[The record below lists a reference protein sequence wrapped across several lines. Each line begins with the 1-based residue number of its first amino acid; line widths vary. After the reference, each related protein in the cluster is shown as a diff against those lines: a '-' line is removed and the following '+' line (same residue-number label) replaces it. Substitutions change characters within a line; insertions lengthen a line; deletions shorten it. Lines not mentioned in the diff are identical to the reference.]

1 MKKNNFYNPTDVRKR
16 KYVSSMRNRILAG
29 VIAAITAMTPTVS
42 YAADFEYA
50 TIDTTS
56 TTNEDSQ
63 QHVDDSVE
71 INTSTDNVTTELS
84 SDTLKLAE
92 EAEKTGEETETKFL
106 FINLANAENG
116 KIILNEGEES
126 EQQIKL
132 ESQNVTDESGESK
145 AEMRINAY
153 DKDGILI
160 STENAEDNNYI
171 YVYETKTEYLVSVT
185 ASPNSGFKV
194 SEYSLTDKI
203 VNGTEEDVGFEET
216 ASDFSQMLFMQ
227 DNMSLKVSFSK
238 NEMEDDLTISNNKL
252 QSIQADADTSD
263 NDDISVNDDTNNTAV
278 DTESDLTI
286 DSNNDS
292 DSLHINE
299 DIPNE
304 THFID
309 EVEGTEQLDATEF
322 ASSRLIMTNDTDDI
336 IIDTEH
342 LIGNYDNI
350 YLLQYKTPQQ
360 AMNAY
365 VYYLKKAAAVEP
377 DVNIVAAA
385 QDDTTD
391 DEYEY
396 TSGIMTADNN
406 ALTALNEAEISDE
419 VTNTDKTIALI
430 DTGVSENPNVIDRV
444 SLIDDSLSGGT
455 HGDDMANYIIK
466 ENQNAKIVSI
476 RALNNDG
483 TGSVSSIVSAIEYAI
498 NANVDIINLSMY
510 TKKNLGTAI
519 LENEIQKAI
528 NSKITVVGSA
538 GNNGRDAVNYV
549 PGSIDDAFIIGAVNA
564 NDIKIDT
571 SNYGDTVDYYVVSNS
586 TSQAAATFTGFISK
600 NGTDVL
606 KKSTNGQIFDVAY
619 MNTEELEKTQR
630 EIEELLDSDV
640 HAAAEKTPAKLN
652 ITSKSSGNSM
662 VLHFYSGANT
672 SVKIYCGENN
682 KNFSNGVHTRSNLVG
697 SKLEGKKITKAMVLK
712 AALAQIYQYKYQ
724 SSTSNARAVTQMYTW
739 FIFGNANS
747 VTKSV
752 IKNTGQGTS
761 KWNKMIKWINS
772 NISKYKLS
780 YAYKYSLGN
789 AQAMVCFKAVPLP
802 TPTPT
807 PTNTPTPTPRPATL
821 KIGKRIV
828 NWKLASASSR
838 IGKVDATFT
847 VYSDAA
853 CTKAVKTCRVT
864 GNDSNAWGSVSLNAG
879 TYYVKETTQISGTV
893 DNRNTKYGPLT
904 LKAGESKSLADLI
917 PSSQYN
923 ALNINTS
930 SKEVMNYPM
939 MFRGKLLTKIDK
951 NTKAPIAGAVF
962 KVLYSEWGNPKWNTA
977 RTWYF
982 VTDENGEIK
991 YDRGHLADNNPKFK
1005 DKYKSS
1011 DMFVYDWN
1019 DDTKTA
1025 LPPCNLR
1032 IQEVEAPDG
1041 YVLDETWYSEW
1052 TQIKSNTDV
1061 NLKMDKN
1068 LVIEEEVAKNEWR
1081 LQANAKKVDAN
1092 GNGLANAVF
1101 GIWDNPGCKN
1111 RVLGYLETDENGISN
1126 TYQMRDINKNTD
1138 SVTLYCKE
1146 ISAPDGY
1153 VKSDT
1158 IYPLIYTQDKYNE
1171 LYKEDR
1177 HTQGELQTFGG
1188 KEGIINDLAGWYVSG
1203 FAKKITKTGDTLAGA
1218 TFGIYDNEECDEYSL
1233 LTTVTSGEDGVTNI
1247 GTIGVSENKDEI
1259 TLYLKE
1265 IDAPEGYAATDEVFS
1280 QTWHKENYKTADIAT
1295 GEVKQFGPEDGI
1307 VNDDG
1312 WRVNVFA
1319 KKVNPQGRAL
1329 AGAEFGVYAD
1339 KELANKIGTL
1349 TSGKDGVTN
1358 TLTVTCKTSEN
1369 TVTLWCQEEKAPTG
1383 CVPVNAVY
1391 DVTFDKSDYDAIVA
1405 DTGNLSGETKQFGP
1419 EKGIVNDDPWEIR
1432 FKAKKVD
1439 TEGTALEGATFAVYD
1454 DKECTNQIAT
1464 LSSGEDGFTNE
1475 GTFTVNADETS
1486 KTLYCK
1492 ETSAPDGY
1500 VLNTEVFEQTWNKD
1514 DYRDKKDEDE
1524 NFIGESKQF
1533 GGDAGI
1539 VNKVKGIDWRFRC
1552 QAKKIAIDGTPL
1564 ASAKFGVY
1572 TDQECADNTQIG
1584 ILESGDNGL
1593 TNILDVHVDA
1603 DTEIKT
1609 IYCKEIQAPDGYDI
1623 SNQVFSLTFTSAGYL
1638 QELNAGNS
1646 DGQLKLFGPE
1656 DGNGIVNRPTKP
1668 VNVKIHKTSNA
1679 PDEIFNLSGYNLS
1692 GATFEITGDNGFYG
1706 TLTTDSDGNTGSL
1719 DLPNEDAVYTIE
1731 ESIAPNGH
1739 ITAESQE
1746 FEVKMPDDA
1755 SKDIEIEFIDEP
1767 LFGGEFK
1774 IEKNSTKGN
1783 PIKDV
1788 VFKAEF
1794 FDGDDINTTPK
1805 KIWYLASD
1813 ENGVVAMDDSHIS
1826 TDSTFVSDSFYKCN
1840 DKVVIPVG
1848 GTLRVTEIKAPAGYI
1863 LDSTPKIISTSDESE
1878 MYSELGEITNDL
1890 VPCKIQLKKYD
1901 EDGKTTLS
1909 GIKFRLEF
1917 LEESES
1923 SQKVGEITPAPTLTP
1938 DIDEPDTD
1946 ESDSSGDN
1954 ETKNPDID
1962 NSETSPGGS
1971 GAGVD
1976 EEDKIYP
1983 YVRLLKV
1990 GESIEA
1996 ETDENGEI
2004 TWENLDQGRYRIT
2017 EIETTTGHT
2026 LLKDPIYITL
2036 PITMTDKDAKAM
2048 SAATDQGK
2056 FDSGYS
2062 NKWYFYEAT
2071 FEVTNNAKFIMPMT
2085 GDNGF
2090 WKFGFIGFGTIAVL
2104 GTGLIIFDKKS
2115 KKQKRRQRVT
2125 KK

>member
-16 KYVSSMRNRILAG
+16 KYISSMRNRVLAG
-29 VIAAITAMTPTVS
+29 VMAAITAMTPTVS

-50 TIDTTS
+50 TTDTTS

-71 INTSTDNVTTELS
+71 INTSMDNVTTELS

-145 AEMRINAY
+145 AEMRITAY

-203 VNGTEEDVGFEET
+203 VNGTEEDVEFEET

-238 NEMEDDLTISNNKL
+238 SEMEDDLTISNDKL

-292 DSLHINE
+292 DSLHLNE
-299 DIPNE
+299 DMPNE

-752 IKNTGQGTS
+752 IKNTGQSTS

-917 PSSQYN
+917 PSSQYD
-923 ALNINTS
+923 ALNINTN

-939 MFRGKLLTKIDK
+939 MFKGKLLTKIDK

-1218 TFGIYDNEECDEYSL
+1218 TFGIYDNEDCDEYSL

-1280 QTWHKENYKTADIAT
+1280 QTWHKENYKPADIAT

-1329 AGAEFGVYAD
+1329 TGAEFGVYAD
-1339 KELANKIGTL
+1339 KELFNKVGTL
-1349 TSGKDGVTN
+1349 TSGKDGITN
-1358 TLTVTCKTSEN
+1358 TLTITRKTSEN

-1383 CVPVNAVY
+1383 CVPVNAVH

-1405 DTGNLSGETKQFGP
+1405 DTGNLSGETKQFGQ

-1500 VLNTEVFEQTWNKD
+1500 VLNTK
-1514 DYRDKKDEDE
+1514 YR
-1524 NFIGESKQF
+1524 S
-1533 GGDAGI
+1533 
-1539 VNKVKGIDWRFRC
+1539 V
-1552 QAKKIAIDGTPL
+1552 
-1564 ASAKFGVY
+1564 
-1572 TDQECADNTQIG
+1572 
-1584 ILESGDNGL
+1584 
-1593 TNILDVHVDA
+1593 
-1603 DTEIKT
+1603 
-1609 IYCKEIQAPDGYDI
+1609 
-1623 SNQVFSLTFTSAGYL
+1623 
-1638 QELNAGNS
+1638 
-1646 DGQLKLFGPE
+1646 
-1656 DGNGIVNRPTKP
+1656 
-1668 VNVKIHKTSNA
+1668 
-1679 PDEIFNLSGYNLS
+1679 
-1692 GATFEITGDNGFYG
+1692 
-1706 TLTTDSDGNTGSL
+1706 
-1719 DLPNEDAVYTIE
+1719 
-1731 ESIAPNGH
+1731 
-1739 ITAESQE
+1739 
-1746 FEVKMPDDA
+1746 
-1755 SKDIEIEFIDEP
+1755 
-1767 LFGGEFK
+1767 
-1774 IEKNSTKGN
+1774 
-1783 PIKDV
+1783 
-1788 VFKAEF
+1788 
-1794 FDGDDINTTPK
+1794 
-1805 KIWYLASD
+1805 
-1813 ENGVVAMDDSHIS
+1813 
-1826 TDSTFVSDSFYKCN
+1826 
-1840 DKVVIPVG
+1840 
-1848 GTLRVTEIKAPAGYI
+1848 
-1863 LDSTPKIISTSDESE
+1863 
-1878 MYSELGEITNDL
+1878 
-1890 VPCKIQLKKYD
+1890 
-1901 EDGKTTLS
+1901 
-1909 GIKFRLEF
+1909 
-1917 LEESES
+1917 
-1923 SQKVGEITPAPTLTP
+1923 
-1938 DIDEPDTD
+1938 
-1946 ESDSSGDN
+1946 
-1954 ETKNPDID
+1954 
-1962 NSETSPGGS
+1962 
-1971 GAGVD
+1971 
-1976 EEDKIYP
+1976 
-1983 YVRLLKV
+1983 
-1990 GESIEA
+1990 
-1996 ETDENGEI
+1996 
-2004 TWENLDQGRYRIT
+2004 
-2017 EIETTTGHT
+2017 
-2026 LLKDPIYITL
+2026 
-2036 PITMTDKDAKAM
+2036 
-2048 SAATDQGK
+2048 
-2056 FDSGYS
+2056 
-2062 NKWYFYEAT
+2062 
-2071 FEVTNNAKFIMPMT
+2071 
-2085 GDNGF
+2085 
-2090 WKFGFIGFGTIAVL
+2090 
-2104 GTGLIIFDKKS
+2104 
-2115 KKQKRRQRVT
+2115 
-2125 KK
+2125 